1 VPRSLLPL
9 LCVGLPLLGL
19 PACHAASAP
28 GGSEATCTRACEAD
42 AKGCSPSQC
51 ARGCNLVLD
60 RLAESEGGH
69 VLACVAASTTACD
82 DRVWSRCAIRVGPHA
97 DGGPPPPAPP
107 RDVEDVTEGD

>member
-1 VPRSLLPL
+1 VPRPTILLTFALACL
-9 LCVGLPLLGL
+9 LL

-28 GGSEATCTRACEAD
+28 GGPEATCTRACEAD